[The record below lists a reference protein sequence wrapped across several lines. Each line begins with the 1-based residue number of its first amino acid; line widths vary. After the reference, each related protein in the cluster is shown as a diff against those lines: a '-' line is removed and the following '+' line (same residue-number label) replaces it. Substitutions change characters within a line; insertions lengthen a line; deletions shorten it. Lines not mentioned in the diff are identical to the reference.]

1 MSQAWGPAPIPR
13 LWDSTCVMS
22 VRGGASPLV
31 WFPSVVQQPTPS
43 VPATTILYVAG
54 AGRSGST
61 ILDNILGQVEGA
73 ASVGE
78 LRFLWERGILE
89 ERLCGC
95 GRPFLTCPRWTAIL
109 TTAFPDTD
117 LQALARRMVEL
128 QQLGT
133 RARHLPKLL
142 RGRSRDHLR
151 RTMSEYLAN
160 LAKLY
165 AATQQHLGTTVIVDS
180 SKLPPYGALLEL
192 LPGVEVRVV
201 HLIRDP
207 RATAYSWLR
216 KKALPDRAGTA
227 FMQRQGPV
235 KASALWS
242 LWNWAAGRLWR
253 RAPDRYLRVHYETF
267 VNEPRATVERI
278 LVHAGLGG
286 AATPFVSDTEVDL
299 EANHTVAGNPSRFST
314 GRVAIRADDEWIS
327 SMRRWD
333 RLRVTAVTWPMLL
346 RYGYP
351 VRPRPGSA
359 PPGPVGTTG

>member
-1 MSQAWGPAPIPR
+1 MQPPISSAPPAPPIR
-13 LWDSTCVMS
+13 VL
-22 VRGGASPLV
+22 
-31 WFPSVVQQPTPS
+31 F
-43 VPATTILYVAG
+43 VAG

-61 ILDNILGQVEGA
+61 ILDNILGQIEGV

-89 ERLCGC
+89 QRRCGC
-95 GRPFLTCPRWTAIL
+95 GRPFRECPQWTAIL
-109 TTAFPDTD
+109 SAAFPDTD
-117 LQALARRMVEL
+117 LEDLARRMVEL
-128 QQLGT
+128 QQQGL

-142 RGRSRDHLR
+142 RRRSRERLQR
-151 RTMSEYLAN
+151 SMSEYLGN
-160 LAKLY
+160 LAQLY
-165 AATQQHLGTTVIVDS
+165 AATREHLACEVLVDS
-180 SKLPPYGALLEL
+180 SKLPPYGALLEM
-192 LPGVEVRVV
+192 LPGVDVRVV

-227 FMQRQGPV
+227 FMQQQGPV

-253 RAPDRYLRVHYETF
+253 RSPDRCLRVHYETF
-267 VNEPRATVERI
+267 VRKPRATVETI
-278 LVHAGLGG
+278 LEHVGIAPV
-286 AATPFVSDTEVDL
+286 ATPFVSETEVEL

-314 GRVAIRADDEWIS
+314 GRVAIRSDDEWIS
-327 SMRRWD
+327 KMRRWD

-351 VRPRPGSA
+351 VRPSRGSGHPGSPA
-359 PPGPVGTTG
+359 NPASPASGSSGRSAGPGPAATTG